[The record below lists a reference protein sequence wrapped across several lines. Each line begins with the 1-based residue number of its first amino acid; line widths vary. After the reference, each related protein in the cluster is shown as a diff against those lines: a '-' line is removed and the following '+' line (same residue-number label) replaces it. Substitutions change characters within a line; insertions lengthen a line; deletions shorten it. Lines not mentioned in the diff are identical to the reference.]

1 MAAPLP
7 ARPPAPLPLS
17 FPLTCLAAAL
27 TFAPQIGA
35 DYGAGRMLTGDVKA
49 ELVGILTEI
58 VERHKAARAGV
69 SEAVVDAFMAVRPM
83 PDLYG

>member
-1 MAAPLP
+1 
-7 ARPPAPLPLS
+7 
-17 FPLTCLAAAL
+17 
-27 TFAPQIGA
+27 
-35 DYGAGRMLTGDVKA
+35 MLTGAVKA

-69 SEAVVDAFMAVRPM
+69 SEEVVDAFMAVRPM

>member
-1 MAAPLP
+1 
-7 ARPPAPLPLS
+7 
-17 FPLTCLAAAL
+17 
-27 TFAPQIGA
+27 
-35 DYGAGRMLTGDVKA
+35 MLTGDVKA